1 MTDYKLLCEA
11 LRGFIETDPHYIPVM
26 SNASALLYDALP
38 DLNWAGFYIVRPLDA
53 PGADVSAEDVETAA
67 GGVADYVLKDDID
80 LTEAGEDTA
89 GTVYVSGRF
98 NREKIVL
105 AEGDTVEAHEAE
117 LRLRNIL
124 FTSLK

>member
-53 PGADVSAEDVETAA
+53 PGAETAA

>member
-1 MTDYKLLCEA
+1 MSMHEVIENATNFDELLAGPEITPLTKNILLKKGTAYK
-11 LRGFIETDPHYIPVM
+11 RGMLITEQKT
-26 SNASALLYDALP
+26 ASTQ
-38 DLNWAGFYIVRPLDA
+38 
-53 PGADVSAEDVETAA
+53 TAA

-80 LTEAGEDTA
+80 LTEAGKDTA

-105 AEGDTVEAHEAE
+105 AEGDAVEAHEAE